1 MDEIYIRKVCNGDT
15 ESFRY
20 FLKHYK
26 DMAFSLAISIVKDE
40 FLAEEI
46 VQDAFMKAFNGLKS
60 FNHKSKF
67 SSWLYRIVV
76 NESFMHLKKMKRKPI
91 QFLEDYD
98 NEIADD
104 RDFSILQQDEQ
115 VRLINEALKK
125 LAANESLALRIFY
138 LEEESVKTLCDITG
152 WSESNAKVTL
162 HRGRK
167 NMLAAIKRLMKLEY
181 K

>member
-1 MDEIYIRKVCNGDT
+1 MDEIYIRKVCDGDT

-20 FLKHYK
+20 FLKNYK

-46 VQDAFMKAFNGLKS
+46 VQDSFMKAFNGLKT
-60 FNHKSKF
+60 FNQKSKF
-67 SSWLYRIVV
+67 SSWFYRIVV

-91 QFLEDYD
+91 QFQEEYD

-104 RDFSILQQDEQ
+104 RDLSNLQHDEQ
-115 VRLINEALKK
+115 VHLINEALKK

-138 LEEESVKTLCDITG
+138 LEEESVKTLCEITG
-152 WSESNAKVTL
+152 WSASNAKVTL
-162 HRGRK
+162 HRARK
-167 NMLAAIKRLMKLEY
+167 NMLVAIKRLMKLEY
-181 K
+181 